1 MSKVLLFIDDDE
13 DFLYVLSRVANKL
26 DFISE
31 IQTAKNGKA
40 ALDTLIALKY
50 AGKRLP
56 DTMFVDLNMPV
67 MDGFEFLEKFK
78 MLRET
83 YSEFKKIVP
92 IIMLTSSREDSDK
105 KTALEMGIVQNY
117 VIKPAGMKNLESM
130 LRDLVQWRCMRPSLI
145 AVQWLCS

>member
-1 MSKVLLFIDDDE
+1 MSKVLFFIDDDDE

-31 IQTAKNGKA
+31 IQTAQHGKA
-40 ALDTLIALKY
+40 ALDTLIALKD

-105 KTALEMGIVQNY
+105 KTALEMEIVQNY

-130 LRDLVQWRCMRPSLI
+130 LRDLVQ
-145 AVQWLCS
+145 

>member
-105 KTALEMGIVQNY
+105 KNVLEMGIVQNY

-130 LRDLVQWRCMRPSLI
+130 LRDLLQ
-145 AVQWLCS
+145 